1 MSAKLKVILPLLLA
15 IYIAAETILKANNIE
30 VCSTTGCALAGEL
43 LKFNSFYL
51 NYLGIAGALFL
62 VVLAFFK
69 SNIASKL
76 YTATAS
82 AMVIFESLLIASQ
95 INLNPEPCLF
105 CLGVYTFLILILIN
119 ANFKV
124 FLYSLPAIGAV
135 FLAFYILAI
144 PQNRSIIKDDGLYL
158 IASPTCP
165 HCKEAKKFLKERNI
179 SYKTIP
185 SKDLNAFFFAK
196 SLSIKQIPIAI
207 EKKAKTIKIYVG
219 DKEIKNAFSKEQ
231 SSSDSQSSTQPQS
244 TIDEPFSPSSI
255 YEQKEGC
262 EMSITATAKDC
273 ESKENN
279 EQ

>member
-62 VVLAFFK
+62 VILAFFK
-69 SNIASKL
+69 SNIAGKL
-76 YTATAS
+76 YTVIAS
-82 AMVIFESLLIASQ
+82 AMVVFESLLIASQ
-95 INLNPEPCLF
+95 LNINPEPCLF

-124 FLYSLPAIGAV
+124 FMYALPAIAAI
-135 FLAFYILAI
+135 FFAFYILAI
-144 PQNRSIIKDDGLYL
+144 PKNKNLVKDNGLYL

-165 HCKEAKKFLKERNI
+165 HCKEAKKFLKEHNI
-179 SYKTIP
+179 SYKVIP
-185 SKDLNAFFFAK
+185 SSDLNAYYFAK
-196 SLSIKQIPIAI
+196 SLNIRQIPIAI
-207 EKKAKTIKIYVG
+207 LKEGNSVKIFVG
-219 DKEIKNAFSKEQ
+219 DKEIKQAFSKTQKSKTQEPHEAK
-231 SSSDSQSSTQPQS
+231 SS
-244 TIDEPFSPSSI
+244 IENPFNPSSI

-262 EMSITATAKDC
+262 EMSITATESDCEAKD
-273 ESKENN
+273 NN

>member
-15 IYIAAETILKANNIE
+15 VYIALETILKANNIE

-62 VVLAFFK
+62 VVLSFFK

-76 YTATAS
+76 YTVTAS

-105 CLGVYTFLILILIN
+105 CLGVYSFLILILIN

-135 FLAFYILAI
+135 FFAFYILAI
-144 PQNRSIIKDDGLYL
+144 PKNKTLIKDDGLYL

-165 HCKEAKKFLKERNI
+165 HCKAAKEFLKSKNI
-179 SYKTIP
+179 DYKIIQ
-185 SKDLNAFFFAK
+185 SNDINAFYFAK
-196 SLSIKQIPIAI
+196 SLNITKIPIAI
-207 EKKAKTIKIYVG
+207 KKNNNNVEIFVG
-219 DKEIKNAFSKEQ
+219 DKEIEKAFSKN
-231 SSSDSQSSTQPQS
+231 SSQTTQDIESSNSSMINET
-244 TIDEPFSPSSI
+244 FNPSSI
-255 YEQKEGC
+255 YEEEKEGC
-262 EMSITATAKDC
+262 EMSITATASDC
-273 ESKENN
+273 EKE
-279 EQ
+279 